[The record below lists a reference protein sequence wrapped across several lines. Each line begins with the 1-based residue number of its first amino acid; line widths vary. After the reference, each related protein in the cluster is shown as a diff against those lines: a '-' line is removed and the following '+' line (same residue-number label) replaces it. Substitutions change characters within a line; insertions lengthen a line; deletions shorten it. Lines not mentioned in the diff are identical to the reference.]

1 MQDHASG
8 VEKIRMLR
16 IQSKLT
22 EILFQLFEQWL
33 VDNDFAHQIERLFKI
48 LIIYPR
54 DCPQLLC
61 SSYLSHKIP
70 ENLMTISNLDTVF
83 FPFTLLS
90 PHQQRPISYLL
101 NILPNNFNDVP
112 FDVQTCQM
120 LPVPGDDVLD
130 CGCFRAECFY

>member
-90 PHQQRPISYLL
+90 PNQQRPISYLL
-101 NILPNNFNDVP
+101 NILLNNFFELRSDV
-112 FDVQTCQM
+112 
-120 LPVPGDDVLD
+120 
-130 CGCFRAECFY
+130 